1 MSLRR
6 LFESDLSDI
15 TADAQE
21 VVKAIPTTV
30 KSELGGLEG
39 AFNTG
44 KEYLTNLG
52 GQLKDFG
59 VDVGN
64 KASEIINGLRQT
76 ASDTQAKGV
85 EVAQDAGQQASGLAS
100 DFKSMSVPEFIQ
112 SHPNISAGVGIPAAA
127 LMGVGALAL
136 SKRLKRQ

>member
-64 KASEIINGLRQT
+64 KASKIINGLRQT

-112 SHPNISAGVGIPAAA
+112 AHPNISAGVGIPAAA

>member
-1 MSLRR
+1 MSLRK
-6 LFESDLSDI
+6 LFEDDLGDV
-15 TADAQE
+15 TANAQE

-76 ASDTQAKGV
+76 TSDTQAKGV
-85 EVAQDAGQQASGLAS
+85 EVAQDAGQQASGLTS

-112 SHPNISAGVGIPAAA
+112 AHPNISAGVGIPAAA

>member
-6 LFESDLSDI
+6 LFESDLGDI

-30 KSELGGLEG
+30 NSDVDSLEG

-44 KEYLTNLG
+44 KEYLNKLG

-76 ASDTQAKGV
+76 ASDTQSKGV
-85 EVAQDAGQQASGLAS
+85 EMAQDAGQQASGLAS

-112 SHPNISAGVGIPAAA
+112 AHPNISAGVGIPAAA

>member
-1 MSLRR
+1 MSLRK
-6 LFESDLSDI
+6 LFEDDLGDV
-15 TADAQE
+15 TANAQE

-112 SHPNISAGVGIPAAA
+112 AHPNISAGVGIPAAA

>member
-1 MSLRR
+1 MSLRK
-6 LFESDLSDI
+6 LFEDDLGDV
-15 TADAQE
+15 TANAQE

-100 DFKSMSVPEFIQ
+100 DFKSISVPEFIQ
-112 SHPNISAGVGIPAAA
+112 AHPNISAGVAIPAAA

>member
-76 ASDTQAKGV
+76 TSDTQAKGV

-112 SHPNISAGVGIPAAA
+112 AHPNISAGVGIPAAA

>member
-1 MSLRR
+1 MSLRK
-6 LFESDLSDI
+6 LFEDDLGDV

-112 SHPNISAGVGIPAAA
+112 AHPNISAGVGIPAAA

>member
-1 MSLRR
+1 MSLRK
-6 LFESDLSDI
+6 LFEDDLDSV

-85 EVAQDAGQQASGLAS
+85 EVTQDAGQQASGLAS

-112 SHPNISAGVGIPAAA
+112 AHPNISAGVGIPAAA

>member
-30 KSELGGLEG
+30 NSDVDSLEG
-39 AFNTG
+39 VFNTG
-44 KEYLTNLG
+44 KEYLNKLG

-59 VDVGN
+59 VEVGN

-76 ASDTQAKGV
+76 TSDTQAKGV
-85 EVAQDAGQQASGLAS
+85 EMAQDTGQQASGLVS

-112 SHPNISAGVGIPAAA
+112 AHPNISAGVGVPAAA

-136 SKRLKRQ
+136 GKRLKRQ

>member
-76 ASDTQAKGV
+76 ASDTQSKGV
-85 EVAQDAGQQASGLAS
+85 EMAQDAGQQASGLAS

-112 SHPNISAGVGIPAAA
+112 AHPNITAGVGIPAAA

>member
-44 KEYLTNLG
+44 KEYLTSLG

-112 SHPNISAGVGIPAAA
+112 AHPNISAGVGIPAAA

>member
-1 MSLRR
+1 MSLRK
-6 LFESDLSDI
+6 LFEDDLGAV

-85 EVAQDAGQQASGLAS
+85 EVTQDAGQQASGLAS

-112 SHPNISAGVGIPAAA
+112 AHPNISAGVGVPAAA
-127 LMGVGALAL
+127 LMGLGALAL

>member
-1 MSLRR
+1 MSLRK
-6 LFESDLSDI
+6 LFEDDLGAV

-85 EVAQDAGQQASGLAS
+85 EVTQDAGQQASGLAS

-112 SHPNISAGVGIPAAA
+112 AHPNVSAGVGVPAAA
-127 LMGVGALAL
+127 LMGLGALAL

>member
-1 MSLRR
+1 MSLRK
-6 LFESDLSDI
+6 LFEDDLGDV

-85 EVAQDAGQQASGLAS
+85 EVTQDAGQQASGLAS

-112 SHPNISAGVGIPAAA
+112 AHPNVSAGVGVPAAA
-127 LMGVGALAL
+127 LMGLGALAL

>member
-6 LFESDLSDI
+6 LFESDLGDI
-15 TADAQE
+15 TADAKE

-30 KSELGGLEG
+30 NSGVDSLEG
-39 AFNTG
+39 TFNTG
-44 KEYLTNLG
+44 KEYLNKLG

-85 EVAQDAGQQASGLAS
+85 EMVQDTGQQASGLAS

-112 SHPNISAGVGIPAAA
+112 AHPNISAGVGIPAAA

-136 SKRLKRQ
+136 GKRLKRQ

>member
-1 MSLRR
+1 MSLRK
-6 LFESDLSDI
+6 LFEDDLGAV

-64 KASEIINGLRQT
+64 KTSEIINGLRQT

-100 DFKSMSVPEFIQ
+100 DFKSMRVPEFIQ
-112 SHPNISAGVGIPAAA
+112 AHPNISAGVGIPAAA

>member
-1 MSLRR
+1 MFLRK
-6 LFESDLSDI
+6 LFEDDLGVV

-85 EVAQDAGQQASGLAS
+85 EVTQDAGQQASGLAS

-112 SHPNISAGVGIPAAA
+112 AHPNISAGVGVPAAA
-127 LMGVGALAL
+127 LMGLGALAL

>member
-30 KSELGGLEG
+30 KSEPGGLEG

-44 KEYLTNLG
+44 KEYLINLG

-59 VDVGN
+59 ADVGN

-76 ASDTQAKGV
+76 ASDTQSKGV
-85 EVAQDAGQQASGLAS
+85 EMAQDAGQQASGLAS

-112 SHPNISAGVGIPAAA
+112 AHPNISAGVGIPAAA

-136 SKRLKRQ
+136 GKRLKRQ

>member
-85 EVAQDAGQQASGLAS
+85 EVTQDAGQQASGLAS

-112 SHPNISAGVGIPAAA
+112 VHPNVSAGVGVPAAA
-127 LMGVGALAL
+127 LMGLGALAL

>member
-1 MSLRR
+1 MSLRK
-6 LFESDLSDI
+6 LFEDDLGDV

-85 EVAQDAGQQASGLAS
+85 EVAQDAGQQTSGLAS

-112 SHPNISAGVGIPAAA
+112 AHPNISAGVGIPAAA

>member
-1 MSLRR
+1 MSLRK
-6 LFESDLSDI
+6 LFEDDLGDV
-15 TADAQE
+15 TANAQE

-76 ASDTQAKGV
+76 TSDTQAKGV

-112 SHPNISAGVGIPAAA
+112 AHPNISAGVGIPAAA

>member
-1 MSLRR
+1 MSLRQ
-6 LFESDLSDI
+6 LFENDLGDL

-21 VVKAIPTTV
+21 VVKAVPTTV

-52 GQLKDFG
+52 GQLKDLG
-59 VDVGN
+59 VEAGN
-64 KASEIINGLRQT
+64 KVVDIVNTLKQSGAD
-76 ASDTQAKGV
+76 AQAKGV
-85 EVAQDAGQQASGLAS
+85 EIAQDFRNQAAGVAS
-100 DFKSMSVPEFIQ
+100 DLKSMSAPEFIQ
-112 SHPNISAGVGIPAAA
+112 AHPNISAGVGIPAAA

>member
-1 MSLRR
+1 MSLRQ
-6 LFESDLSDI
+6 LFENDLGDL

-21 VVKAIPTTV
+21 VVKAVPTTV

-85 EVAQDAGQQASGLAS
+85 EIAQDTGQQASGLVS

-112 SHPNISAGVGIPAAA
+112 AHPNISAGVGIPAAA
-127 LMGVGALAL
+127 LMGVGTLAL

>member
-1 MSLRR
+1 MSLRK
-6 LFESDLSDI
+6 LFEDDLGDV
-15 TADAQE
+15 TANAQE

-44 KEYLTNLG
+44 KEYLNKLG

-76 ASDTQAKGV
+76 ASDTQSKGV
-85 EVAQDAGQQASGLAS
+85 EMAQDAGQQASGLAS

-112 SHPNISAGVGIPAAA
+112 AHPNISAGVGIPAAA

>member
-6 LFESDLSDI
+6 LFESDLGDI

-30 KSELGGLEG
+30 NSGVDSLEG

-44 KEYLTNLG
+44 KEYLNKLG

-76 ASDTQAKGV
+76 ASDTQSKGV
-85 EVAQDAGQQASGLAS
+85 EMAQDAGQQASGLAS
-100 DFKSMSVPEFIQ
+100 DFKPMSVPEFIQ
-112 SHPNISAGVGIPAAA
+112 AHPNISAGVGIPAAA

>member
-1 MSLRR
+1 MSLRK
-6 LFESDLSDI
+6 LFEDDLGAV

-52 GQLKDFG
+52 GQLKDFS

-100 DFKSMSVPEFIQ
+100 DFKSMGVPEFIQ
-112 SHPNISAGVGIPAAA
+112 AHPNISAGVGIPAAA

>member
-1 MSLRR
+1 MSLRK
-6 LFESDLSDI
+6 LFEDDLGDV
-15 TADAQE
+15 TANAQE

-30 KSELGGLEG
+30 KPELGGLEG

-76 ASDTQAKGV
+76 TSDTQAKGV

-112 SHPNISAGVGIPAAA
+112 AHPNISAGVGIPAAA

>member
-1 MSLRR
+1 MSLRQ
-6 LFESDLSDI
+6 LFENDLGDL

-21 VVKAIPTTV
+21 VVKAVPTTV
-30 KSELGGLEG
+30 KPSLGGLEG

-52 GQLKDFG
+52 SQLKDAG
-59 VDVGN
+59 VVIGN
-64 KASEIINGLRQT
+64 KASELINGLKQT
-76 ASDTQAKGV
+76 GSDIQSKGV
-85 EVAQDAGQQASGLAS
+85 ALAQDAGQKTSNLAS

-112 SHPNISAGVGIPAAA
+112 AHPNISAGVGIPAAA

>member
-6 LFESDLSDI
+6 LFESDLGDI

-21 VVKAIPTTV
+21 VIKAVPTTV
-30 KSELGGLEG
+30 KSGADSLEG

-44 KEYLTNLG
+44 KEYLNKLG

-76 ASDTQAKGV
+76 ASDTQSKGV
-85 EVAQDAGQQASGLAS
+85 EMAQDAGQQASGLAS

-112 SHPNISAGVGIPAAA
+112 AHPNISAGVGIPAAA

>member
-112 SHPNISAGVGIPAAA
+112 AHPNISAGVGIPAAA

>member
-6 LFESDLSDI
+6 LFESDLGDI

-21 VVKAIPTTV
+21 VVKAIPTTANSGV
-30 KSELGGLEG
+30 DSLEG

-44 KEYLTNLG
+44 KEYLNKLG

-64 KASEIINGLRQT
+64 KAFEIVNGLRQT
-76 ASDTQAKGV
+76 TSDTQTKGV
-85 EVAQDAGQQASGLAS
+85 EMAQDAGQQASGLAS

-112 SHPNISAGVGIPAAA
+112 AHPNISAGVGVPAAA
-127 LMGVGALAL
+127 LMGIGALAL

>member
-1 MSLRR
+1 MSLRK
-6 LFESDLSDI
+6 LFEDDLGDV

-52 GQLKDFG
+52 GKLKDFG

-85 EVAQDAGQQASGLAS
+85 EVTQDAGQQASGLAS

-112 SHPNISAGVGIPAAA
+112 AHPNISAGVGIPAAA

>member
-1 MSLRR
+1 MSLRK
-6 LFESDLSDI
+6 LFEDDLGDL

-21 VVKAIPTTV
+21 VVKAVPTTV
-30 KSELGGLEG
+30 KPSLGGLEG

-52 GQLKDFG
+52 GQLKDAG
-59 VDVGN
+59 VAVGN
-64 KASEIINGLRQT
+64 KASELINGLRQT

-85 EVAQDAGQQASGLAS
+85 EVAQDAGQQASGVVS
-100 DFKSMSVPEFIQ
+100 DFKSMNIPDFIQ
-112 SHPNISAGVGIPAAA
+112 AHPNISAGVGIPAAA